1 MKRISIVGI
10 SGSGKS
16 TLANS
21 LGKKLN
27 LPVFHL
33 DKYYWTLG
41 WKVRY
46 EVKADFNDMAKK
58 LTEGDSWVIDGN
70 YRGSMDVRFDRADTL
85 VYLDFP
91 KWKCIFRVIKR
102 ALNRKQPFDKEGGLK
117 DRTDWS
123 LIKWIFNYPKHET
136 LERVL
141 RYKDTKNVYILKNDK
156 DVANFLNSR

>member
-1 MKRISIVGI
+1 MNRIAIVGI

-16 TLANS
+16 TLANN

-58 LTEGDSWVIDGN
+58 LTEGDSWVMDGN

-102 ALNRKQPFDKEGGLK
+102 GLNRKQPFDKEDGLK
-117 DRTDWS
+117 NRVDWPF
-123 LIKWIFNYPKHET
+123 IKWIVNYPKQET
-136 LERVL
+136 LDKVL
-141 RYKDTKNVYILKNDK
+141 KYKDTKNVYILKNDK
-156 DVANFLNSR
+156 DVANFLLKS